1 MLPLLAEA
9 TESGD
14 RGRVEEALRRMGRAL
29 DRLDAALRRASGVL
43 TGAADGVARGRAA
56 GS

>member
-29 DRLDAALRRASGVL
+29 DRLDAALRRASEVL
-43 TGAADGVARGRAA
+43 ADAADGVARGRAA